1 MHFRSKNFIA
11 LFSAGC
17 LALGALDSNAHGA
30 STLSTEIEVLGT
42 GSGDKSQLRYTPEA
56 GAKAG
61 FTVNMKMTS
70 AQSMGGQEMP
80 AQEFPPMITD
90 YLVRVEEVRD
100 TGEIVTVMEVT
111 DARIGAGGN
120 PMVRGGIEQ
129 GVKQTIGTKTR
140 TILKDSGETVS
151 SETMGADG
159 VQMPSGMQQ
168 MQVRFPDEEMGVGG
182 RWVERREIDQ
192 NGIKVQQETTY
203 EVKSMEGEEVML
215 EMNITM
221 TAPRQAMNDPR
232 MPAGSME
239 LLSMSGAGKGSVK
252 LDLVRMIVVESD
264 LELETSQEIQMS
276 MQGMENTVT
285 GKTTMQMTME
295 DREVE

>member
-1 MHFRSKNFIA
+1 MHSRSRNFIA
-11 LFSAGC
+11 LLGAGC
-17 LALGALDSNAHGA
+17 LALGALATGAHGA
-30 STLSTEIEVLGT
+30 NTLSTEIEVLGT
-42 GSGDKSQLRYTPEA
+42 GTGKKAQLQYTPES

-61 FTVNMKMTS
+61 FTVNMKMS
-70 AQSMGGQEMP
+70 SKQSMGGQEMP

-90 YLVRVEEVRD
+90 YLVRVEEIRE
-100 TGEIVTVMEVT
+100 TGEIVTLMEVT
-111 DARIGAGGN
+111 DARIGPGGN

-140 TILKDSGETVS
+140 TILRKSGETVS

-159 VQMPSGMQQ
+159 VQVPSGMQQ
-168 MQVRFPDEEMGVGG
+168 MQVRFPEQELGVGG

-192 NGIKVQQETTY
+192 NGITVKQETTY
-203 EVKSMEGEEVML
+203 EVKSMEGDEVML
-215 EMNITM
+215 GIDITM
-221 TAPRQAMNDPR
+221 TAPRQAMEDPR
-232 MPAGSME
+232 MPPGSME
-239 LLSMSGAGKGSVK
+239 LMSMSGKGKGNVK

-264 LELETSQEIQMS
+264 LELETSQEIKMS

-285 GKTTMQMTME
+285 GTTTMQMTME